1 MAAYSNKLK
10 YDIDYNLVDQKYQ
23 IVRISSSEK
32 MKPSLLFLDSVLEED
47 SVLSVCYTDLNE
59 VYVLLENNSK
69 ALYSIRSA
77 VSEANGSLSFSRLSS
92 RELQVCHLIQLFMN
106 SLSRSLLSSLSYN
119 NLSGHLY
126 IITDPEKTK
135 GKQIKTLEIKIDNN
149 CCLQAYVRTFTS
161 KALEKQIEFKKGNT
175 FESYPQYVLSNGR
188 RLKRVAKSEK
198 NSYILRQIR
207 NRKEETKFLNFGSLE
222 KFERSKCGIIQNTM
236 ELFSDRYGR
245 MIKLQFSE
253 IVNPITVE
261 HKSSMTKQEKAKLKC
276 LFRETPVRILDFVNN
291 ELSMELSEKLID
303 VFLSDGVNIREGKY
317 LKKGC
322 YNICIIHEKEKYEE
336 DEDPHDKIEKAGPNQ
351 CITIETYMKIAGSE
365 KAINSLR
372 AIKDK
377 VVQELLIKDDIRA
390 GKISTYD
397 WTSNNYTGNWIFIEK
412 IEENKEVKYC
422 CMTVKPDGTF
432 SFNDYECNLFDM
444 DEFGRYEEAFQLD
457 KNVIGVVEDPDGNI
471 NCIIDTK
478 MFTVPNLNG
487 IKKELTFGNNK
498 LKNQEMR
505 EELLTSIVDVNFY
518 KDEEDVNY
526 YVGTAQDKLF
536 YSSNNA
542 VLIRKVESVLG
553 SDLVFDELLPLMNVT
568 FVRNG
573 QLTVI
578 PFPFKYLRERNNQA
592 TSSSL

>member
-161 KALEKQIEFKKGNT
+161 KALEKQIEFKKGKT

-188 RLKRVAKSEK
+188 HLKRVAKSEK

-207 NRKEETKFLNFGSLE
+207 NRKEEMKFLNFGSLE

-276 LFRETPVRILDFVNN
+276 LFRETP
-291 ELSMELSEKLID
+291 
-303 VFLSDGVNIREGKY
+303 
-317 LKKGC
+317 
-322 YNICIIHEKEKYEE
+322 
-336 DEDPHDKIEKAGPNQ
+336 
-351 CITIETYMKIAGSE
+351 
-365 KAINSLR
+365 
-372 AIKDK
+372 
-377 VVQELLIKDDIRA
+377 
-390 GKISTYD
+390 
-397 WTSNNYTGNWIFIEK
+397 
-412 IEENKEVKYC
+412 
-422 CMTVKPDGTF
+422 
-432 SFNDYECNLFDM
+432 
-444 DEFGRYEEAFQLD
+444 
-457 KNVIGVVEDPDGNI
+457 
-471 NCIIDTK
+471 
-478 MFTVPNLNG
+478 
-487 IKKELTFGNNK
+487 
-498 LKNQEMR
+498 
-505 EELLTSIVDVNFY
+505 
-518 KDEEDVNY
+518 
-526 YVGTAQDKLF
+526 
-536 YSSNNA
+536 
-542 VLIRKVESVLG
+542 
-553 SDLVFDELLPLMNVT
+553 
-568 FVRNG
+568 
-573 QLTVI
+573 
-578 PFPFKYLRERNNQA
+578 
-592 TSSSL
+592 